1 MVSFVCDSGNKYLS
15 KMYND
20 YWMVDQGFIERES
33 HGDLRDIINPATEQ
47 SVGQVAFGNAADV
60 DKAVRA
66 ARAAFE
72 SFSQWSVGER
82 IALLERIVDGLKARN
97 EDIAQAISDEMG
109 APIQLARTAQAGSQM
124 TRWILLRDDL
134 VDSKAEDPVQR
145 QPTRVTAAAV
155 FDNLDHLRLLVQ
167 ND

>member
-1 MVSFVCDSGNKYLS
+1 
-15 KMYND
+15 
-20 YWMVDQGFIERES
+20 
-33 HGDLRDIINPATEQ
+33 
-47 SVGQVAFGNAADV
+47 
-60 DKAVRA
+60 
-66 ARAAFE
+66 
-72 SFSQWSVGER
+72 
-82 IALLERIVDGLKARN
+82 
-97 EDIAQAISDEMG
+97 
-109 APIQLARTAQAGSQM
+109 M